1 MYVRSQNRKFLG
13 KVNQAYICGTNND
26 QIWCDEGTCLGV
38 YLDNDRALEVI
49 DMMQDHLE
57 DGYMIQ
63 EVDKETSFTRA
74 SIFEMPIR

>member
-13 KVNQAYICGTNND
+13 KVNQVYICGTNDD
-26 QIWCDEGTCLGV
+26 QIWSDEGTCLGV
-38 YLDNDRALEVI
+38 YLDKDRALEII

-57 DGYMIQ
+57 DGCTFH
-63 EVDKETSFTRA
+63 EKCRETSFKRE